1 MKEAYSWMNKHDNFK
16 NKKILIL
23 GLAKSGF
30 HAAQLLHK
38 LGGKLTANDA
48 KDLEN
53 DPDALAL
60 EDLGITIISG
70 GHPDDLLEAGFELVV
85 KNPGIPYDNKIVE
98 EATDQGLPVI
108 TEVEVATSVMQGH
121 LIGITGTNGK
131 TTTTSMVETML
142 ASDNQT
148 GQTYAIGNIGVPASQ
163 VALETK
169 AADNIVM
176 ELSSFQLMGTPTI
189 KPEIAVVTNLYS
201 AHLDYHGSQAAYEDA
216 KMNLVRQQTANDV
229 VIYNKDQPH
238 LEALIEKNAQ
248 AQKLPFS
255 RTAYLKDGVSLK
267 NNSIYFKTEKVA
279 DLADVFLEGK
289 HNLENFLA
297 AIAVAKL
304 KGVSNDAIRQVL
316 RQFRGVKHR
325 MQYVTEWN
333 ERIFYNDS
341 KATNIEA
348 TEKAITGFDQPVIL
362 LAGGLDRGHS
372 FENLVPALAKHVTAL
387 VTFGETADSML
398 AAGKE
403 AGITTYAK
411 VENIK
416 EAVPQAYA
424 WSKPGDV
431 ILLSPAAASWDQYPN
446 FEVRGDHFINAVE
459 QLETKDKK

>member
-1 MKEAYSWMNKHDNFK
+1 MNNHYNFQ

-30 HAAQLLHK
+30 HAAQLLHE
-38 LGGKLTANDA
+38 LGAKLTVNDA

-60 EDLGITIISG
+60 EELGITVISG
-70 GHPDDLLEAGFELVV
+70 GHPADLLEDGFELVV
-85 KNPGIPYDNKIVE
+85 KNPGIPYDNKIVR
-98 EATDQGLPVI
+98 EATAQGLPVI
-108 TEVEVATSVMQGH
+108 AEVEVATSVMQGH

-142 ASDNQT
+142 GQENQK

-189 KPEIAVVTNLYS
+189 QPEIAVVTNLYS

-216 KMNLVRQQTANDV
+216 KMNLIRHQTPNDII
-229 VIYNKDQPH
+229 IYNKDQSH
-238 LEALIEKNAQ
+238 LEELIEKNTQ

-255 RTAYLKDGVSLK
+255 RTEYLKEGVSIK
-267 NNSIYFKTEKVA
+267 DNSIYFKKEKVA
-279 DLADVFLEGK
+279 DIADIFLEGK
-289 HNLENFLA
+289 HNIENFLA
-297 AIAVAKL
+297 AMAVAKL
-304 KGVSNDAIRQVL
+304 KGVSNSSIRQVL

-325 MQYVTEWN
+325 MQYVTELN
-333 ERIFYNDS
+333 DRIFYNDS

-372 FENLVPALAKHVTAL
+372 FDALVPALSKHVTAL
-387 VTFGETADSML
+387 IAVGETADLML
-398 AAGKE
+398 TAGKK
-403 AGITTYAK
+403 AGITTYATAK
-411 VENIK
+411 NIK
-416 EAVPQAYA
+416 EAVSQAYS
-424 WSKPGDV
+424 WSEPGNV

-446 FEVRGDHFINAVE
+446 FEVRGDHFITAIDQLNQLE
-459 QLETKDKK
+459 QLEIEDKK